1 MHRQHNI
8 ILTAKPK
15 LWEIEIDHELLYER
29 LSQETSYLAKKN
41 SESLSDDHIILDD
54 DKPLIK
60 YYRSLAISDLT
71 SLLARRLDSSIEVEG
86 FNNTGLTEV
95 NNKTKYCLVVDD
107 NMEVNLQ
114 TSLQNYCFEYVVLRV
129 MEMWYKQDQ
138 GSESMKSRILK
149 VLDFRRR
156 PVRRPIRNFL

>member
-1 MHRQHNI
+1 MRNQHSI
-8 ILTAKPK
+8 ILTTKPK
-15 LWEIEIDHELLYER
+15 LWKVEIDHELLYER

-41 SESLSDDHIILDD
+41 SEALSDDHIILDD

-71 SLLARRLDSSIEVEG
+71 SLLARRLDVNIEVEG
-86 FNNTGLTEV
+86 DSNTGLTEAG
-95 NNKTKYCLVVDD
+95 NKTTYCLVVDD
-107 NMEVNLQ
+107 NMENSLQ

-129 MEMWYKQDQ
+129 MEMWYKQPQ
-138 GSESMKSRILK
+138 GSDMMKDSILK

-156 PVRRPIRNFL
+156 PVRRPVRSFL

>member
-86 FNNTGLTEV
+86 FNNTGLTEA

-107 NMEVNLQ
+107 NMEANLKS
-114 TSLQNYCFEYVVLRV
+114 SLQNYCFEYVMLRV

>member
-107 NMEVNLQ
+107 NMEANLKS
-114 TSLQNYCFEYVVLRV
+114 SLQNYCFEYVMLRV

-156 PVRRPIRNFL
+156 PVRRPVRNFL